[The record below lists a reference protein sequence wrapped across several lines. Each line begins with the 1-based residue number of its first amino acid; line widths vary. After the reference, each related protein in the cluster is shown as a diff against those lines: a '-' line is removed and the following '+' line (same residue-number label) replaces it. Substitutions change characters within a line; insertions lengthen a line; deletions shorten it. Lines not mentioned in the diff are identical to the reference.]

1 MKIDDLDIN
10 WATPRSADMLRQAM
24 TDVPVT
30 STPIYVPVASI
41 PLAKN
46 PSDRYKS
53 IDSGIDKIMAVL
65 EKDYSEILEAYRQT
79 GKFLYR
85 GVNCNKEIF
94 KANIR
99 KNRTT
104 VEMGPANQTILHKA
118 FIRIGLKATRKNSIF
133 CSTKAGI

>member
-1 MKIDDLDIN
+1 MGE
-10 WATPRSADMLRQAM
+10 PRSADMLRQAM

-65 EKDYSEILEAYRQT
+65 EKDYSEILEAIGRQVNFFIEELIVIKKFLRLISEKIGQQLRWARQT
-79 GKFLYR
+79 KQY
-85 GVNCNKEIF
+85 
-94 KANIR
+94 
-99 KNRTT
+99 
-104 VEMGPANQTILHKA
+104 
-118 FIRIGLKATRKNSIF
+118 FIRHSYE
-133 CSTKAGI
+133 